1 MQFRNKFNIKK
12 QYKLQMLISIHRYG
26 YKILKD
32 EKNFYL
38 CLLQT
43 TQNSRIIAN
52 DIKYRTNEA
61 NIISIKKL
69 HDKSFVDH
77 VNHISF
83 YSSDIRKEY
92 KVNYTVCSELD
103 ESKNICAA
111 GIHFF
116 AFYGYSGDYIFSLFP
131 QIYKENCIYI
141 LMTWHLEIISKY
153 ISISNII
160 KLTNEV
166 KNPLIVINEYNEL
179 CNIMKKL
186 L

>member
-1 MQFRNKFNIKK
+1 
-12 QYKLQMLISIHRYG
+12 MLISIHRYG

-32 EKNFYL
+32 ENNFYL

-43 TQNSRIIAN
+43 NQNSRIIAN

-61 NIISIKKL
+61 DIISIRNL
-69 HDKSFVDH
+69 RTKSFVDH

-92 KVNYTVCSELD
+92 KVNCTVCSELD
-103 ESKNICAA
+103 ESTNICAA

-116 AFYGYSGDYIFSLFP
+116 PFYGYFGNYIFSLFP
-131 QIYKENCIYI
+131 ELYQENFIHI
-141 LMTWHLEIISKY
+141 LIVWNLEILNKY
-153 ISISNII
+153 ISISINNII
-160 KLTNEV
+160 EVTNPK
-166 KNPLIVINEYNEL
+166 KNSDITINEYNEYNKL
-179 CNIMKKL
+179 HNIMKKL